1 LSEADPQPFDPLDYE
16 TIAATVVD
24 ALLHRPLEALAALP
38 QFRGAGIYALY
49 YGGDFPAYASIRL
62 PEVQVPIYVG
72 KAVPPGTRKGAD
84 ALHPQVGQALCRR
97 LKEHA
102 SSIEQATN
110 LELVDFQCRYLCVQ
124 HLWIPLAEQVL
135 VSKFQPVWN
144 VVLDGFGNH
153 PPGSGRR
160 GMRRP
165 RWDILHPGRPWALAL
180 EAQETAE
187 QMDKLVREQL
197 AGTAGPSPSPF
208 GQDDG

>member
-62 PEVQVPIYVG
+62 PEV
-72 KAVPPGTRKGAD
+72 
-84 ALHPQVGQALCRR
+84 
-97 LKEHA
+97 KEHA